1 MDREKIKA
9 FAAEGAKGIKTEADL
24 SAFMR
29 EILKTTLETALQA
42 ELSDHLGY
50 DKHQARRSTN
60 ARNGV
65 TSKTV
70 KSQQGEIEIETPR
83 DREGSFEPQLV
94 AKHQT
99 RLTHL
104 DDQILSLYAKGMTT
118 REIADTF
125 LEMYG
130 ANVSPTLI
138 SRVTD
143 AVMARVIE
151 WQNRPLEALY
161 PIVYL
166 DCIVVKVRQDSR
178 VINKSVFLALGVDLE
193 GHKDVLGLWIAEN
206 EGAKFWLSVLTDL
219 QNRGVQ
225 DILIACVDGL
235 TGFPDAINT
244 VFPQTQVQRCIVH
257 MVRTSLKY
265 VAWKDYKAVTTDLK
279 AIYQSATEEKAFL
292 ALDAFA
298 EKWDAQYPAIS
309 RAWRANWAQLNPFF
323 AYPADIRKVIY
334 TTNAIESLNSVIRH
348 AIKKRKIFA
357 SDDSVRKV
365 LFLAIQNAAKKW
377 TMPIANWRQAMARFM
392 ILFEDRLKSYV

>member
-1 MDREKIKA
+1 
-9 FAAEGAKGIKTEADL
+9 
-24 SAFMR
+24 
-29 EILKTTLETALQA
+29 
-42 ELSDHLGY
+42 
-50 DKHQARRSTN
+50 
-60 ARNGV
+60 
-65 TSKTV
+65 
-70 KSQQGEIEIETPR
+70 
-83 DREGSFEPQLV
+83 
-94 AKHQT
+94 
-99 RLTHL
+99 
-104 DDQILSLYAKGMTT
+104 
-118 REIADTF
+118 
-125 LEMYG
+125 
-130 ANVSPTLI
+130 
-138 SRVTD
+138 
-143 AVMARVIE
+143 
-151 WQNRPLEALY
+151 
-161 PIVYL
+161 
-166 DCIVVKVRQDSR
+166 
-178 VINKSVFLALGVDLE
+178 
-193 GHKDVLGLWIAEN
+193 
-206 EGAKFWLSVLTDL
+206 
-219 QNRGVQ
+219 
-225 DILIACVDGL
+225 
-235 TGFPDAINT
+235 
-244 VFPQTQVQRCIVH
+244 